1 MQDLPTPPQDGAFVQ
16 YQPKA
21 NNLPPTPPPDIIA
34 AFAILNLEP
43 ARFPSADQCLAHLKF
58 LEALYLLRED
68 IIQRDGLFGIW
79 DEWADR
85 WDTSDKTF
93 AMIHEKRWEIYV
105 AKAVQR
111 FEKWWTVCIEKTAKR
126 LEYKDIPDTFQK
138 FEDDQNEKVTAA
150 LPFTDLPPLGTTSIS
165 ALE

>member
-1 MQDLPTPPQDGAFVQ
+1 M
-16 YQPKA
+16 
-21 NNLPPTPPPDIIA
+21 
-34 AFAILNLEP
+34 
-43 ARFPSADQCLAHLKF
+43 
-58 LEALYLLRED
+58 
-68 IIQRDGLFGIW
+68 IQ
-79 DEWADR
+79 
-85 WDTSDKTF
+85 
-93 AMIHEKRWEIYV
+93 EKRWEIYV

-126 LEYKDIPDTFQK
+126 LEYKDIPDTIQK